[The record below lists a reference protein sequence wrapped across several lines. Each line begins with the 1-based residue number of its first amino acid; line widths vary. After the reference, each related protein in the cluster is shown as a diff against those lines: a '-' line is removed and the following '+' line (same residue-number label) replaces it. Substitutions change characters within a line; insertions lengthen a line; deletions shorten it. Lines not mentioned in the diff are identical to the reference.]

1 MSTFLAT
8 QKQFAQQHF
17 EVIEIDLPVIE
28 GACTIGDNPGFGTPK
43 SCDQSSNAIRT
54 YKFTNIYAPVPLPES
69 GIERCV
75 ISIQESPTQLKPG
88 EGLAI
93 RGGGTIKFRDFPG
106 DPNKDAPGVTDDVI
120 LQGTFWGKLKK
131 RQVFANKPMRI
142 KQYRVEADGT
152 IDLVNGART
161 LSYIC
166 ESLKSDS
173 KGMWTLKFKDAL
185 ASINFDEAQFPET
198 IGRSLEQDITSA
210 ATQFDTD
217 DPSPG
222 AIDDVLLIGD
232 EFFKITN
239 ISSIGGDRSRV
250 TVQARGSD
258 IFGTVGGVFLTS
270 TENTSHDTG
279 DEIFLC
285 DESDDERIDDFLKRV
300 LISAGIDTS
309 LIPDADWQAEIDEW
323 HPTSRIN
330 TLWYKSENA
339 NFTVKQVLNAFL
351 LDMWHDPV
359 SNTIRLSAV
368 SVWKTSTST
377 LTEGVEID
385 FQSLSTTERD
395 QLRASRALI
404 LYDKKFL
411 SKSDD
416 TENYRKVRIFK
427 DETLEE
433 PELFGKSKTH
443 RFENSRIIDDNAASL
458 LTQRR
463 VARFGLPPQ
472 ERSWKTQEKFLTFDT
487 GDVVDVLADDIQDF
501 AGAPAV
507 DRMQITSI
515 QTKYAKAGREYFG
528 RGLTYEPAFAEGT
541 AIRITGNVSN
551 VNLFFNYAGAPSQV
565 VSIIFEFDGSKIS
578 SSGLSIPA
586 ITAGPFAA
594 GSLIAIVLLNGA
606 DWQAA
611 GGKGGNGQSLFFDQ
625 ESNKWISGLSCQ
637 AGQDGGIC
645 YDSSGIDTNIF
656 LSGIAP
662 NSGIASGTLKAP
674 GGGGG
679 GSNADGVGTSN
690 ATGFGGNGGG
700 GGAGIDSGLGGSAGA
715 SEGQGVKTG
724 VNGVAGSSGDTN
736 GNGGAGGNNA
746 NPPVSGG
753 NGGDW
758 GFQGAD
764 SNCSGG
770 APGKGITGS
779 GAIVIYDPDGG
790 NFINGGGV
798 AASFGDFSDDFGDD
812 YFN

>member
-1 MSTFLAT
+1 MATFLAT

-28 GACTIGDNPGFGTPK
+28 GTCTIGANPGFGTPK

-54 YKFTNIYAPVPLPES
+54 YKFTNIYAPIPLPES

-75 ISIQESPTQLKPG
+75 MSIQESPTQLRPG

-120 LQGTFWGKLKK
+120 SQGTFWGKLKK

-142 KQYRVEADGT
+142 KQYRVEADGN

-161 LSYIC
+161 LNYIC

-185 ASINFDEAQFPET
+185 AAINFDEAQFPET
-198 IGRSLEQDITSA
+198 LGIALDEDLSQSASTFNAPDSFGFVADDI
-210 ATQFDTD
+210 F
-217 DPSPG
+217 
-222 AIDDVLLIGD
+222 LIGD
-232 EFFKITN
+232 DFLKITGVTP
-239 ISSIGGDRSRV
+239 IGGSRV
-250 TVQARGSD
+250 RVDLQTRGTD
-258 IFGTVGGVFLTS
+258 ILGTVSGNFLTS
-270 TENTSHDTG
+270 TVNAAHEIG
-279 DEIFLC
+279 DEIFMC
-285 DESDDERIDDFLKRV
+285 DESDNERIDDFLKRV
-300 LISAGIDTS
+300 LISAGIDAS
-309 LIPDADWQAEIDEW
+309 LILDADWLAEIDEW
-323 HPTSRIN
+323 HTTSRIN

-339 NFTVKQVLNAFL
+339 NDVIKQVLNAFL

-377 LTEGVEID
+377 LTEGIEID
-385 FQSLSTTERD
+385 FQTLKTTERD

-411 SKSDD
+411 SESDD

-433 PELFGKSKTH
+433 PELFGKPKTH

-472 ERSWKTQEKFLTFDT
+472 ERSWATQEKFLDFDT

-515 QTKYAKAGREYFG
+515 QTKYARSGREYFG
-528 RGLTYEPAFAEGT
+528 KGLTYEPAFAEGT
-541 AIRITGNVSN
+541 AITITGDVSN

-565 VSIIFEFDGSKIS
+565 VSIVFVFDGSKIS
-578 SSGLSIPA
+578 SSGPSIPA

-606 DWQAA
+606 DWQAS
-611 GGKGGNGQSLFFDQ
+611 GGNGGRGQSIFFDQ
-625 ESNKWISGLSCQ
+625 LSNKWIAGLSCLP
-637 AGQDGGIC
+637 GQDGGVC

-656 LSGIAP
+656 LSGTAP
-662 NSGIASGTLKAP
+662 NSEIASGTLKAP

-679 GSNADGVGTSN
+679 GSNSPNVGTN
-690 ATGFGGNGGG
+690 AAIGFGGNGGG
-700 GGAGIDSGLGGSAGA
+700 GGAGIVAGIGGSAGE
-715 SEGQGVKTG
+715 SDGGGVKEGLVG
-724 VNGVAGSSGDTN
+724 VPGASGDTN
-736 GNGGAGGNNA
+736 GNGGIGG
-746 NPPVSGG
+746 SSQGDDGG
-753 NGGDW
+753 DGGDW
-758 GFQGAD
+758 GLPGID
-764 SNCSGG
+764 SSCAAGDE
-770 APGKGITGS
+770 GKGITGL

-798 AASFGDFSDDFGDD
+798 TASFGNFSDDFGDD